1 MNIGIDKIAFYTP
14 EYYVDMVELAHA
26 RGIDPNKYTI
36 GLGQEKMSVAP
47 ITQDTITMG
56 ANAAIKLLNQD
67 DKDHIDMIIFCTE
80 SGLDFS
86 KSGATVIHRLL
97 KINPFARA
105 IEMKQA
111 CYSATA
117 ALQMGKDYIATHPG
131 RKVLVIASDISKYGL
146 NSGGEPTQGAGA
158 VAMLVSDNPGVLSVD
173 HETTFFTDD
182 IHDFWRPNYSEYAIV
197 DGKFSNEA
205 YQRVFTTTLGEHLR
219 RYQRNL
225 NDYDA
230 LVFHIPYA
238 KMGLKALKLVANETD
253 SPRIFEQFKASTY
266 YNKNVG
272 NIYTASLFLSLMGLL
287 QTGNLVKNARIGMFS
302 YGSGAVG
309 EFFSGVV
316 HENFSQNL
324 ISQDDD
330 IKNRKKLSIKDYEA
344 MFLSTPNQTGMHQIF
359 DTSAETSTFFLK
371 EIKNHIRIYN
381 I

>member
-1 MNIGIDKIAFYTP
+1 MNIGLDKIAFYTP
-14 EYYVDMVELAHA
+14 NYYVDMVELAHA

-36 GLGQEKMSVAP
+36 GLGQERMSVAP

-56 ANAAIKLLNQD
+56 ANAANKILNSN
-67 DKDHIDMIIFCTE
+67 DKDLIDMIIFCTE

-158 VAMLVSDNPGVLSVD
+158 VAMLVSENPSILALD

-182 IHDFWRPNYSEYAIV
+182 IHDFWRPNYSEYAMV

-205 YQRVFTTTLGEHLR
+205 YQRFFTTTLNEHLS
-219 RYQRNL
+219 RYQKEL
-225 NDYDA
+225 SDYAA

-238 KMGLKALKLVANETD
+238 KMGLKALKLVANAED
-253 SPRIFEQFKASTY
+253 SPELFAQFKASTF
-266 YNKNVG
+266 YNKNIG
-272 NIYTASLFLSLMGLL
+272 NIYTGSLFLSLMGLL
-287 QTGNLVKNARIGMFS
+287 ETGKLEKNARIGMFS

-316 HENFSQNL
+316 QENFHEHLQLQTHDLESRQ
-324 ISQDDD
+324 
-330 IKNRKKLSIKDYEA
+330 KLAIKDYEA
-344 MFLSTPNQTGMHQIF
+344 MFLTTPNQTGMHQIF
-359 DTSAETSTFFLK
+359 DTSNETSDFYLK